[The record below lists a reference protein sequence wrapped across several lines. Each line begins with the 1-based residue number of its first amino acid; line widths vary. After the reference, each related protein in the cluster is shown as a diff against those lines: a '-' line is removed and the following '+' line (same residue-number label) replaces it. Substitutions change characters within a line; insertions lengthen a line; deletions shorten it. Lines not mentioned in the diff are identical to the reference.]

1 MYNCSIAQLTPP
13 CCDFLHRLG
22 ACISPDVGRTFE
34 ARREGK
40 GTDVKTEEADARK
53 GRQVAKHCVFPMIC
67 GSGGSK
73 SRLAKVAGAEPA
85 AHRGDEKLAGRTF
98 RSQNVQ
104 NTIRVLL
111 EVRMSK
117 KVHAIVARSTFR
129 SHMSGKKRF
138 SDHFWRF
145 RCRFASLQ
153 YTTLRY
159 TTLHYIKLY
168 STALHST
175 TLHYTTPHNTTT
187 TTTQRHNYTPL
198 NYTTLHYTTLH
209 STTLYCTTLHYLPL
223 YFSILHYT
231 TTTNIKIYST
241 TRKHTIL
248 HYITLYYTTLHYTTP
263 PSTTLHYTTLH

>member
-1 MYNCSIAQLTPP
+1 MENDPFFMYNCSIAQLTPP

-104 NTIRVLL
+104 NTIRV
-111 EVRMSK
+111 RT
-117 KVHAIVARSTFR
+117 A
-129 SHMSGKKRF
+129 SGSPDVEK
-138 SDHFWRF
+138 SAC
-145 RCRFASLQ
+145 RCSA
-153 YTTLRY
+153 
-159 TTLHYIKLY
+159 
-168 STALHST
+168 
-175 TLHYTTPHNTTT
+175 
-187 TTTQRHNYTPL
+187 
-198 NYTTLHYTTLH
+198 
-209 STTLYCTTLHYLPL
+209 
-223 YFSILHYT
+223 
-231 TTTNIKIYST
+231 
-241 TRKHTIL
+241 KHI
-248 HYITLYYTTLHYTTP
+248 
-263 PSTTLHYTTLH
+263 S